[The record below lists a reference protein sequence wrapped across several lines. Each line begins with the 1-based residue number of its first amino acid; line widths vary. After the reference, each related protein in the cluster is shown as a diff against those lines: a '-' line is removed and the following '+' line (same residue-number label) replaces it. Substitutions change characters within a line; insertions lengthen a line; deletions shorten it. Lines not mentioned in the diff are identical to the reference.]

1 MAHQRIQFLLQS
13 LPDFIQTIIIFHQ
26 MIAEQRYKHFIRNL
40 HVLHKKSFLRRF
52 ASIASIFSIP
62 ARCKKY
68 RRNRRISS
76 LLLSRLKSFQ
86 NNLPFM
92 PPLIVIENS
101 IIIKQLA
108 IDYIQLSGKH
118 VCLYLH
124 IRQLAHK
131 FCCRPLPFRLIFCQ
145 KIVDCFQQ
153 GIRWLFPQFRFCL
166 FEFPDAALPVKLYSN

>member
-1 MAHQRIQFLLQS
+1 
-13 LPDFIQTIIIFHQ
+13 
-26 MIAEQRYKHFIRNL
+26 
-40 HVLHKKSFLRRF
+40 
-52 ASIASIFSIP
+52 
-62 ARCKKY
+62 
-68 RRNRRISS
+68 
-76 LLLSRLKSFQ
+76 
-86 NNLPFM
+86 M

-131 FCCRPLPFRLIFCQ
+131 FCCCPLPFRLIFCQ

-153 GIRWLFPQFRFCL
+153 GIRRLFPQFRFCL
-166 FEFPDAALPVKLYSN
+166 FEFPDAALPVKLYSQFLIRRPTISMTASLSVRFFLCMINAPSAAPSSPFVPEIISKLSSDSNLRV